1 LKRPTFRLTVANQI
15 TLAFWAVYA
24 PALLLIT
31 ALTSAATER
40 WLIDS
45 KLNELRVEALLI
57 KKYVDSWEQESSSQ
71 LRFFKELDRVA
82 RLSPVQQNELLKSLI
97 SGDKNRSITI
107 ANRKGE
113 VLAGSRPDIARRNT
127 PNKVRQ
133 RARMIANE
141 FSCLQA
147 NTPTQATTP
156 LSCSDTALTLRR
168 KFDTAERLTT
178 AMALGPSGPGAPRES
193 ERFIYSSINLDHF
206 FSDSQLATIE
216 YQISLGTVTGQRVLK
231 LPSNQLLP
239 SFVLTKNISTP
250 MLAFNGAGQ
259 LLPSNAVTPASP
271 SWRTI
276 QESISSECRSQLSR
290 GVNCQTRVQFHGER
304 YIVNV
309 RSSESGLGVI
319 ATLPLR
325 QVSAEA
331 EQSSRKVLLLGLGL
345 MLLGTLVMRRVA
357 QQLSAP
363 IVEASATIKDLSA
376 GNFNIQLQRKPLG
389 ELGTLYTNIR
399 ITAQRLQQLLLKEQ
413 QAAVSLREIETAKA
427 IQNNFLPLSVDV
439 ANRADVAALCEPALS
454 VGADWYDVI
463 PVESGTVFVLADVCD
478 KGVGSA
484 LFMSVFRSLIRFFVQ
499 QVFIDQPVESSGDQE
514 RLQQVLSKV
523 NSYMAENHGESSMF
537 ATIFLALHRPLK
549 QQLLVVN
556 GGHEA
561 TLLVA
566 QGIGPIQ
573 ELKASGPAVGIFDGA
588 RYGSYACD
596 CPPGSWILMYSDGLP
611 DACNH
616 DGERFGHERS
626 ERCFLNAIGSDETR
640 GTPTAQGAPTAQS
653 VLQTIR
659 GNVSSFCGDAAAFD
673 DLTMM
678 VVHCQ
683 GGALPG

>member
-1 LKRPTFRLTVANQI
+1 LKRPKLRLTVANQI

-31 ALTSAATER
+31 ALTSDATER
-40 WLIDS
+40 WLINS

-57 KKYVDSWEQESSSQ
+57 KKYVDTWERESSGQ
-71 LRFFKELDRVA
+71 LRFFKALDRVA
-82 RLSPVQQNELLKSLI
+82 RLSPAQQSKILQSLVG
-97 SGDKNRSITI
+97 GDNYRSITI
-107 ANRKGE
+107 ANRKGIA
-113 VLAGSRPDIARRNT
+113 LASSRVDFARRNT
-127 PNKVRQ
+127 PGKVRQ

-147 NTPTQATTP
+147 NTPTQSINP
-156 LSCSDTALTLRR
+156 LSCSDSAFTLRR
-168 KFDTAERLTT
+168 KSDNTQRLTT
-178 AMALGPSGPGAPRES
+178 ALALGPSGPGAPRES
-193 ERFIYSSINLDHF
+193 DRFIYTSINLSHF
-206 FSDSQLATIE
+206 FSDSELATIE
-216 YQISLGTVTGQRVLK
+216 YQISLGTMTGQRLLN
-231 LPSNQLLP
+231 LPSNQQLP

-250 MLAFNGAGQ
+250 LLAFNGAGQ
-259 LLPSNAVTPASP
+259 LLPSNAITPDSP

-276 QESISSECRSQLSR
+276 QESISPECRRQLSR

-319 ATLPLR
+319 ATVPLR
-325 QVSAEA
+325 QVRAEA

-345 MLLGTLVMRRVA
+345 MLLGTLGMRWLA
-357 QQLSAP
+357 KQLSAP
-363 IVEASATIKDLSA
+363 IVEASATINDLSA
-376 GNFNIQLQRKPLG
+376 GTFNIQLQRKPRG

-439 ANRADVAALCEPALS
+439 ASRADVAALCEPALN

-463 PVESGTVFVLADVCD
+463 PVQSGTVFVLADVCD

-499 QVFIDQPVESSGDQE
+499 QVFIDQPVESSCDQE

-537 ATIFLALHRPLK
+537 ATIFLALHRPVE
-549 QQLLVVN
+549 QQLVVVN

-566 QGIGPIQ
+566 QGIGAIQ
-573 ELKASGPAVGIFDGA
+573 QLKASGPAVGIFDGA
-588 RYGSYACD
+588 HYGSYACD

-616 DGERFGHERS
+616 AGERFGHERS
-626 ERCFLNAIGSDETR
+626 ERCFLNAIGSDETH
-640 GTPTAQGAPTAQS
+640 GTPTAQA
-653 VLQTIR
+653 VLQDIR
-659 GNVSSFCGDAAAFD
+659 GSVSRFCGDAAAFD
-673 DLTMM
+673 DLTVM

-683 GGALPG
+683 ADAEAIAP

>member
-1 LKRPTFRLTVANQI
+1 MKRPTFRLTVANQI

-40 WLIDS
+40 WLINS

-71 LRFFKELDRVA
+71 LRFFKALDRVA
-82 RLSPVQQNELLKSLI
+82 RLSPVQQNELLKSLVG
-97 SGDKNRSITI
+97 GDKNRSITI
-107 ANRKGE
+107 ANRKGIA
-113 VLAGSRPDIARRNT
+113 LASSRVDFARRNN
-127 PNKVRQ
+127 PQKVRERSQ
-133 RARMIANE
+133 MIANE

-147 NTPTQATTP
+147 NTPTLAINS
-156 LSCSDTALTLRR
+156 LSCSDSAFTLRR
-168 KFDTAERLTT
+168 KSDNTQRLTT
-178 AMALGPSGPGAPRES
+178 ALALGPSGPGAPRES
-193 ERFIYSSINLDHF
+193 DRFIYSSINLDHF

-216 YQISLGTVTGQRVLK
+216 YQISLGTVTGQRLLK
-231 LPSNQLLP
+231 LPGNKLLP

-250 MLAFNGAGQ
+250 LLAFDGAGT
-259 LLPSNAVTPASP
+259 LLPSNAITPDSP

-276 QESISSECRSQLSR
+276 QESISPECRRQLSR
-290 GVNCQTRVQFHGER
+290 GINCQTRVQFRGER

-363 IVEASATIKDLSA
+363 IVEASAIIKDLSD
-376 GNFNIQLQRKPLG
+376 GNFNVHLQRKPLG
-389 ELGTLYTNIR
+389 ELRTLYSNIR

-463 PVESGTVFVLADVCD
+463 PVQSGTVFVLADVCD

-499 QVFIDQPVESSGDQE
+499 QVFIDQPSETSGDRE
-514 RLQQVLSKV
+514 RLQQVVSKV

-537 ATIFLALHRPLK
+537 ATIFLALHRPLE
-549 QQLLVVN
+549 QHLVVVN

-561 TLLVA
+561 SLLVA
-566 QGIGPIQ
+566 QGQ
-573 ELKASGPAVGIFDGA
+573 EPTQQLKASGPAVGIFDGA
-588 RYGSYACD
+588 RYGSYTCA

-626 ERCFLNAIGSDETR
+626 EHSFLNAIAMDPAGDR
-640 GTPTAQGAPTAQS
+640 PTAQS

-659 GNVSSFCGDAAAFD
+659 GRVASFCGDAAAFD

-678 VVHCQ
+678 VVHCEDDAA
-683 GGALPG
+683 ALGL

>member
-1 LKRPTFRLTVANQI
+1 MKRPTFRFTVANQI
-15 TLAFWAVYA
+15 TLAFWAVYV

-31 ALTSAATER
+31 ALTSMATER
-40 WLIDS
+40 WLINS

-57 KKYVDSWEQESSSQ
+57 KKYVDAWEQESSSQ
-71 LRFFKELDRVA
+71 LRFFKALDRVS

-97 SGDKNRSITI
+97 GGDKNRSITI

-113 VLAGSRPDIARRNT
+113 VLASSRTDMARHNS
-127 PNKVRQ
+127 PNRVRQ
-133 RARMIANE
+133 RSRMIANE

-147 NTPTQATTP
+147 NTPSQPTS

-168 KFDTAERLTT
+168 KSDNTERLTT
-178 AMALGPSGPGAPRES
+178 ALALGPSGPGAPRES
-193 ERFIYSSINLDHF
+193 DRFIYSSINLDHF
-206 FSDSQLATIE
+206 FNDSQLATIE
-216 YQISLGTVTGQRVLK
+216 YQISLGTVTGQRLLN
-231 LPSNQLLP
+231 LPSNKLLP
-239 SFVLTKNISTP
+239 SFILTKNASIP
-250 MLAFNGAGQ
+250 ILAFNGAGQ
-259 LLPSNAVTPASP
+259 LLPSNAINPDSP
-271 SWRTI
+271 SWTSI
-276 QESISSECRSQLSR
+276 KESINSECRRKLSR
-290 GVNCQTRVQFHGER
+290 GINCQTRVQFNGER

-331 EQSSRKVLLLGLGL
+331 VRSSRKVLLLGLGL
-345 MLLGTLVMRRVA
+345 MLLGTLGMRRLA
-357 QQLSAP
+357 QQVSAP

-376 GNFNIQLQRKPLG
+376 GTFNIQLQLKPRG
-389 ELGTLYTNIR
+389 ELHTLYDNLR
-399 ITAQRLQQLLLKEQ
+399 ITAQRLQLLLLKEQ
-413 QAAVSLREIETAKA
+413 QAAVSLREIETAKG
-427 IQNNFLPLSVDV
+427 IQNNFLPLSVNV
-439 ANRADVAALCEPALS
+439 ASRADVAALCEPALN

-463 PVESGTVFVLADVCD
+463 PVQSGTVFVLADVCD

-549 QQLLVVN
+549 QQLVVVN

-573 ELKASGPAVGIFDGA
+573 QLKASGPAVGIFDGA
-588 RYGSYACD
+588 HYSSYACD

-626 ERCFLNAIGSDETR
+626 ERCFLNAIGVENATS
-640 GTPTAQGAPTAQS
+640 PPTAQS
-653 VLQTIR
+653 VLQEIR
-659 GNVSSFCGDAAAFD
+659 GSVSTFCGDAAAFD

-683 GGALPG
+683 DDAVAVAA

>member
-1 LKRPTFRLTVANQI
+1 MKRPSFQLTVANQI
-15 TLAFWAVYA
+15 TLAFWAVYV

-31 ALTSAATER
+31 ALTSSATER
-40 WLIDS
+40 WLINS

-57 KKYVDSWEQESSSQ
+57 KKYVDSWQQESSSQ
-71 LRFFKELDRVA
+71 LRFFKALDRVA
-82 RLSPVQQNELLKSLI
+82 RLSPAQQNELLKSLVG
-97 SGDKNRSITI
+97 GDMNRSITI

-113 VLAGSRPDIARRNT
+113 VLAGSRTDIGRRNS
-127 PNKVRQ
+127 PNKMSERS
-133 RARMIANE
+133 RLIANE

-147 NTPTQATTP
+147 NTQTQATTP
-156 LSCSDTALTLRR
+156 LSCSDTELTLRR
-168 KFDTAERLTT
+168 KFDNTERLTT
-178 AMALGPSGPGAPRES
+178 ALALGPSGPGVPRETD
-193 ERFIYSSINLDHF
+193 RFIYSSINLSHF

-216 YQISLGTVTGQRVLK
+216 YQISLGTVTGKGLLNQ
-231 LPSNQLLP
+231 PSNQQLP
-239 SFVLTKNISTP
+239 SFILTNNISTP
-250 MLAFNGAGQ
+250 LLAFNGAGK
-259 LLPSNAVTPASP
+259 LLPSNAINPDSP
-271 SWRTI
+271 NWTTI
-276 QESISSECRSQLSR
+276 QQSISAECRGRLSR
-290 GVNCQTRVQFHGER
+290 GVNCQTKVQFHGER

-309 RSSESGLGVI
+309 RSSETGLGVI
-319 ATLPLR
+319 TTLPLR

-345 MLLGTLVMRRVA
+345 MLLGTVGMRRLA

-376 GNFNIQLQRKPLG
+376 GTFNIQLQRKPLG
-389 ELGTLYTNIR
+389 ELHTLYDNLR

-427 IQNNFLPLSVDV
+427 IQSNFLPLSVDV

-537 ATIFLALHRPLK
+537 ATIFLALHRPLE
-549 QQLLVVN
+549 QQLVVVN

-566 QGIGPIQ
+566 GGHGSIQ
-573 ELKASGPAVGIFDGA
+573 QLNASGPAVGIFDGA
-588 RYGSYACD
+588 RYSSYACA
-596 CPPGSWILMYSDGLP
+596 CPPGSWMLMYSDGLP
-611 DACNH
+611 DASNE

-626 ERCFLNAIGSDETR
+626 ERCFLNAIGVGQASSA
-640 GTPTAQGAPTAQS
+640 PSAQSTPTAQS
-653 VLQTIR
+653 VLQEIR
-659 GNVSSFCGDAAAFD
+659 GSVSRFCGDAAAFD